1 VEIVFATKRLESA
14 LATDK
19 ARVREFG
26 AERARRLNMRLTQL
40 HDAEHLE
47 QMRTLPGR
55 CHELHG
61 DRRGQLT
68 IDVTK
73 NERLIFKPSA
83 DPPPAKADGGLNWS
97 AVDAIT
103 ILEVEDYH
111 GD

>member
-1 VEIVFATKRLESA
+1 MEIAFATKRLESA
-14 LATDK
+14 FATDR

-26 AERARRLNMRLTQL
+26 AERAKRLNIRLTQL
-40 HDAEHLE
+40 HDSEHLE
-47 QMRTLPGR
+47 QLRALPGR

-61 DRRGQLT
+61 DRNGQLAM
-68 IDVTK
+68 DVTK
-73 NERLIFKPSA
+73 NYRLIFKPSA
-83 DPPPAKADGGLNWS
+83 DPSPSKADGGLDWS

>member
-1 VEIVFATKRLESA
+1 VEITFATTKLEPA
-14 LATDK
+14 FANDK

-26 AERARRLNMRLTQL
+26 AERAKRLNVRLTQL

-47 QMRTLPGR
+47 QLRALPGR

-61 DRRGQLT
+61 DRHGQLA

-73 NERLIFKPSA
+73 NERLIFRPA
-83 DPPPAKADGGLNWS
+83 VDPPPAKADGGLDWS